1 MFKKLK
7 VCIISEDF
15 IPVWSGIGTY
25 LISLLR
31 HVPKDFEIHLITA
44 RRRICGRPIETEK
57 EDNALLNEIGQS
69 VSIHYVSEI
78 SNNFLDHFKFQVAC
92 GGFVPELCKNEKI
105 DIVHSN
111 FPLMSDIAVKLF
123 RKLKIP
129 SIATVHST
137 IEGQH
142 ESVKKAH
149 VGFNC
154 LQTSDMANLMLSYP
168 LGILERL
175 YTRRTSH
182 FIAVSNFVKNEIIKY
197 FNIPPEKIKVIYHG
211 VDSSEDLNLTN
222 NLKAQPLSSRRPVV
236 LYTGRLAA
244 GKGITCLVKAIPI
257 VLKHVPNTCF
267 HVIGGGKIGS
277 YLPKLLENELLCRNS
292 LIRGYVNHSTIG
304 SYYQGC
310 SVYVSPTL
318 YDGLGLGILEAMS
331 LGKPVIASAVG
342 GIPEIIENKY
352 NGLLVSPNN
361 PKSLADAIVRLLS
374 DPDLSELLGKNARN
388 TVMAKFSMERMRN
401 ETYEYYRN
409 VLKNA

>member
-1 MFKKLK
+1 MK
-7 VCIISEDF
+7 VCIISQDF

-25 LISLLR
+25 LSSLLR

-44 RRRICGRPIETEK
+44 RRRICGKTIETGN
-57 EDNALLNEIGQS
+57 EDNILKEIGQN

-92 GGFVPELCKNEKI
+92 GGFVPDLCKNEKI

-111 FPLMSDIAVKLF
+111 FPLMPDIAVKLF

-149 VGFNC
+149 VGFEC

-168 LGILERL
+168 LGVLERL

-182 FIAVSNFVKNEIIKY
+182 FIAVSNFAKNEIIRY
-197 FNIPPEKIKVIYHG
+197 FNVPAEKIRVIYHG
-211 VDSSEDLNLTN
+211 VDTSAEGLKLVNNSKVQPFSSE
-222 NLKAQPLSSRRPVV
+222 KPVV

-244 GKGITCLVKAIPI
+244 GKGISCLVKAIPM
-257 VLKHVPNTCF
+257 VLKQFPNVCF
-267 HVIGGGKIGS
+267 HIIGGGQIGS
-277 YLPKLLENELLCRNS
+277 YLPKFLENELRGRNS
-292 LIRGYVNHSTIG
+292 LVHGYVNHSAIG
-304 SYYQGC
+304 SYYRGC

-318 YDGLGLGILEAMS
+318 YDALGLGILEAMS

-342 GIPEIIENKY
+342 GVPEIIEHQH
-352 NGLLVSPNN
+352 NGLLVSPND
-361 PKSLADAIVRLLS
+361 PIALADAIVRLLN

-401 ETYEYYRN
+401 ETYEYYRS